1 MRRPGY
7 FGNYSN
13 KRPGN
18 LGDDLDARQ
27 AVQFMQNSPMP
38 AVIETGYI
46 PEYLLDSGYLPPGL
60 VRRVQLFSPREYYGP
75 YTSNHYTG
83 PTNPM
88 YYDQPRLPRLRNPKT
103 FNVLMI

>member
-27 AVQFMQNSPMP
+27 AVRFMQNSPFP
-38 AVIETGYI
+38 AVVETGYI

-60 VRRVQLFSPREYYGP
+60 ARRVDRFTPKGVAVIPRAGSFGPSSPYF
-75 YTSNHYTG
+75 YTEARY
-83 PTNPM
+83 
-88 YYDQPRLPRLRNPKT
+88 PRPRDPRT